1 MTEMQNEWKAAEFRK
16 KVVLQIENALKQ
28 SGTKI
33 PKSSV
38 ETEKHLFQKAKCKE
52 EYLDLLS
59 KLIIHVSEISKKGKQ
74 APPDAV
80 NQGMPPQVMPPQ
92 VMPPQGMP
100 PQGMPPQGIPPQG
113 MPPQGIPPQGMPPQ
127 SLAPGQSPQ
136 QTQPQPQAMP
146 DPINALQN
154 LAMQGT
160 TSAMCPQ
167 QAERMKGYPQNY
179 TRIMNHQQAAAA
191 HMQYQQ
197 RHMMPNRGPN
207 QQKPVTLQRHDAF
220 MVSQAPPQATQAAQP
235 PINSQPPVPS
245 PQTSSQQQQAPPQ
258 QQQMGGQQMPVA
270 GPNQLPFQGNPPSI
284 PRSMVP
290 SPYMSPQQYGQSP
303 SQVQPNSNVSQLNT
317 AHSPA
322 TQSSHMVHSPAN
334 LAAPSPSTHIVPSPV
349 SRNAAMGA
357 PSPGSALNTPGN
369 PGSVGA
375 APSPSDDQAYLDKL
389 KQLSK
394 FIDPLRRMIRKTETE
409 EDGKK
414 DQSHKM
420 KNLLEILS
428 DPSKRLP
435 MATLLKC
442 EQVLLKMEL
451 SKSPYSS
458 DGSGS
463 HSKSGEQHM
472 CQPLLDSI
480 AAHMKSPMLNHTLQR
495 TFGPAIAAL
504 RGQPIR
510 LPSPPP
516 SKKPKISNDKD
527 KLSNIL
533 QGEIARL
540 PQRFHVN
547 LDPAH
552 HARSKTVHLICN
564 LDDKN
569 LPSVP
574 PVLIVVPEDY
584 PTTSPQCDSN
594 AEDYTATPFLQGV
607 QNALQSSLKKMPD
620 HFSVTTLLDTWEM
633 SVRKM
638 CAPTP

>member
-1 MTEMQNEWKAAEFRK
+1 MTDMQNEWKAAEFRSR
-16 KVVLQIENALKQ
+16 VVLQIENALKQ

-38 ETEKHLFQKAKCKE
+38 ETEKHLYQKAKTKE

-74 APPDAV
+74 NATDAVV
-80 NQGMPPQVMPPQ
+80 NQGL
-92 VMPPQGMP
+92 
-100 PQGMPPQGIPPQG
+100 
-113 MPPQGIPPQGMPPQ
+113 PPQGMPPQ
-127 SLAPGQSPQ
+127 SLAHGQSPQ
-136 QTQPQPQAMP
+136 QTQPPQSQTMQ

-160 TSAMCPQ
+160 TSQMCPQ
-167 QAERMKGYPQNY
+167 QAG
-179 TRIMNHQQAAAA
+179 ILNHQQVAAA

-197 RHMMPNRGPN
+197 RHMMPNRAPVN
-207 QQKPVTLQRHDAF
+207 QQKPVILQRHDAF
-220 MVSQAPPQATQAAQP
+220 MISQAPPQAPQPNQP
-235 PINSQPPVPS
+235 PITSQPPVPS
-245 PQTSSQQQQAPPQ
+245 PQTSSQQQQPPPQ
-258 QQQMGGQQMPVA
+258 QQQMVGQQMPVS
-270 GPNQLPFQGNPPSI
+270 GSNQLPFQGNPPSV

-290 SPYMSPQQYGQSP
+290 SPYMSPQQYVQSP
-303 SQVQPNSNVSQLNT
+303 GQVQPQFNT

-349 SRNAAMGA
+349 SRNAMGA

-375 APSPSDDQAYLDKL
+375 IASPSEDQAYLDKL

-409 EDGKK
+409 EDNKK

-442 EQVLLKMEL
+442 EQALLKMEL
-451 SKSPYSS
+451 SKTPSSS
-458 DGSGS
+458 DGTGSGS
-463 HSKSGEQHM
+463 KGGEQHM

-495 TFGPAIAAL
+495 TFGPAMAVL
-504 RGQPIR
+504 RGQPIQV
-510 LPSPPP
+510 LSPPP
-516 SKKPKISNDKD
+516 TKKPKVSHEKD

-540 PQRFHVN
+540 PQRFRIN
-547 LDPAH
+547 LDPARH
-552 HARSKTVHLICN
+552 ISSKTVHLICN

-584 PTTSPQCDSN
+584 PSTSPQCDSN
-594 AEDYTATPFLQGV
+594 TEDYTATPFLLGV
-607 QNALQSSLKKMPD
+607 QNALLSSLQKMPD

-633 SVRKM
+633 SVRRM
-638 CAPTP
+638 CAPTPS

>member
-1 MTEMQNEWKAAEFRK
+1 MSDMQNEWKTTEFRNR
-16 KVVLQIENALKQ
+16 VVMQIENALKQ

-38 ETEKHLFQKAKCKE
+38 EMENHLHQKAKTKE

-74 APPDAV
+74 AASDAV
-80 NQGMPPQVMPPQ
+80 N
-92 VMPPQGMP
+92 
-100 PQGMPPQGIPPQG
+100 QGIPPQG
-113 MPPQGIPPQGMPPQ
+113 IPPQ

-136 QTQPQPQAMP
+136 QAQQQSQTMQ

-160 TSAMCPQ
+160 TSAICPQ
-167 QAERMKGYPQNY
+167 QAGM
-179 TRIMNHQQAAAA
+179 MNHQQATAA
-191 HMQYQQ
+191 HIQFQQ
-197 RHMMPNRGPN
+197 RHMPARTPVN
-207 QQKPVTLQRHDAF
+207 QPKPVPLQRHDAF
-220 MVSQAPPQATQAAQP
+220 MVSQAPPQAQQQTQP
-235 PINSQPPVPS
+235 PPTSQPPVPP
-245 PQTSSQQQQAPPQ
+245 PQTSTQQQPQ
-258 QQQMGGQQMPVA
+258 QQQSAPQQQMVGQQMAVS
-270 GPNQLPFQGNPPSI
+270 GPNQLPFQGGNPPSV
-284 PRSMVP
+284 PRSMVQ

-303 SQVQPNSNVSQLNT
+303 SQVQPASNVSQLNT

-334 LAAPSPSTHIVPSPV
+334 LAAPSPNTHIVPSPV

-369 PGSVGA
+369 PGSVGTTA
-375 APSPSDDQAYLDKL
+375 SPSEDQAYLEKL

-394 FIDPLRRMIRKTETE
+394 YIDPLRRMIRKTETE
-409 EDGKK
+409 EDNKK

-435 MATLLKC
+435 MTTLLKC
-442 EQVLLKMEL
+442 EQVLVKMEL
-451 SKSPYSS
+451 SKPPSSS

-463 HSKSGEQHM
+463 SSKNGEQHM

-480 AAHMKSPMLNHTLQR
+480 AAHMKSPMLNHTLHR
-495 TFGPAIAAL
+495 TFGPAVAAL

-510 LPSPPP
+510 VPSPPP
-516 SKKPKISNDKD
+516 TKKPKVSNEKD
-527 KLSNIL
+527 KLTNIL

-540 PQRFHVN
+540 PHRFRIN

-552 HARSKTVHLICN
+552 HVSSKTVHLICK

-574 PVLIVVPEDY
+574 PILIVVPEDY
-584 PTTSPQCDSN
+584 PSTSPQCDSN

-607 QNALQSSLKKMPD
+607 QNALQSSLQKMPD

-633 SVRKM
+633 SVRRM
-638 CAPTP
+638 CAPTS